1 MYEDLHKDKDNC
13 NLSQY
18 PKNSKF
24 YDKRNKKVT
33 RKVKDEI
40 KGVPIFEFVALMPK
54 MYSYIIKNEKGD
66 QKGKRN

>member
-13 NLSQY
+13 TLSQY

-66 QKGKRN
+66 I

>member
-1 MYEDLHKDKDNC
+1 MYEDLRKDKDNC

-18 PKNSKF
+18 PNNSKF

-54 MYSYIIKNEKGD
+54 MYS
-66 QKGKRN
+66 